1 MRIHSFHNDLYRFDL
16 HVIVG
21 GTCKQSVSRFNR
33 KFKMDL
39 TDLDGCAGYHS
50 GTTIKGNSTSV
61 IWIRD
66 DPQSEMVDIVAHES
80 FHCAVHHLSNAGVRF
95 SRSSEEAYAY
105 LIGWVGRRVWE
116 AKLAA

>member
-1 MRIHSFHNDLYRFDL
+1 MRIHNFHNDLYRFDL

-33 KFKMDL
+33 KFKMSIGDL
-39 TDLDGCAGYHS
+39 GECAGYHS
-50 GTTIKGNSTSV
+50 GTTIKGKSTSV

-66 DPQSEMVDIVAHES
+66 DAPPQIVDIVAHES